1 MTAIFAHSYTHRLLL
16 LLTIT
21 RIRVD
26 TVGVNGWKQL
36 SCFPTVHS
44 FDAEL
49 AKIGRMCEHA
59 IGGACLGAFTILENW
74 KSCCDFSAA
83 GRRPCG
89 EADDDRS
96 MSVLIQHFIDA
107 FNGIRRLTV
116 CFSLCLYTRSYL
128 YLLETPMV
136 SWNAEIICLS
146 RLSAW

>member
-1 MTAIFAHSYTHRLLL
+1 MTASFAHSYTHRLLLL

-26 TVGVNGWKQL
+26 TVGVNGWRQL

-89 EADDDRS
+89 KRTTIAPCQSSFNTSSTPLMAFGASLYALAYACIHVATFICWRRQWLAEMQRS
-96 MSVLIQHFIDA
+96 DA
-107 FNGIRRLTV
+107 
-116 CFSLCLYTRSYL
+116 
-128 YLLETPMV
+128 
-136 SWNAEIICLS
+136 
-146 RLSAW
+146 